1 MTMPIRLAILCTLQL
16 TLSTIAFAQ
25 EAPVTDCDRY
35 AASDIDP
42 QRKAEGLPFDKI
54 NPVLAVPACED
65 AVRQFPN
72 SMRLLFQLGRA
83 YENANNFTAAIVQ
96 FRKAAEQHYA
106 LAQYDLGVMYAN
118 SVGVLRDD
126 QEAGGWF
133 RKAADQGLPAA
144 QHSLGLMY
152 KDGRGLEKD
161 DQQAVAW
168 FRKAADQDNAKAQF
182 DLGLMYA
189 NGLGVPRDYQQAVA
203 WFRKAAD
210 QRLAA
215 AQISLGVMYA
225 KGQGVAMDD
234 QQAIFWYR
242 KAAEQGDKR
251 AKAMLNE
258 LESSQ
263 NAVGG
268 R

>member
-16 TLSTIAFAQ
+16 TVSTIAFAQ
-25 EAPVTDCDRY
+25 EPPVSDCDKY

-42 QRKAEGLPFDKI
+42 QRRGLPFDKI

-72 SMRLLFQLGRA
+72 SMRLRFQLGRA

-96 FRKAAEQHYA
+96 FRKAAEQNYA
-106 LAQYDLGVMYAN
+106 LAQYDLGLMYAN
-118 SVGVLRDD
+118 SVGVPR
-126 QEAGGWF
+126 
-133 RKAADQGLPAA
+133 
-144 QHSLGLMY
+144 
-152 KDGRGLEKD
+152 D
-161 DQQAVAW
+161 DQQASAW

-210 QRLAA
+210 QRLVA

-225 KGQGVAMDD
+225 KGQGVPKDD
-234 QQAIFWYR
+234 QQAILWYR

-258 LESSQ
+258 LESS
-263 NAVGG
+263 
-268 R
+268 

>member
-1 MTMPIRLAILCTLQL
+1 
-16 TLSTIAFAQ
+16 
-25 EAPVTDCDRY
+25 
-35 AASDIDP
+35 
-42 QRKAEGLPFDKI
+42 
-54 NPVLAVPACED
+54 
-65 AVRQFPN
+65 
-72 SMRLLFQLGRA
+72 MRLRFQLGRA

-96 FRKAAEQHYA
+96 FRKAAEQNYA
-106 LAQYDLGVMYAN
+106 LAQY
-118 SVGVLRDD
+118 
-126 QEAGGWF
+126 
-133 RKAADQGLPAA
+133 
-144 QHSLGLMY
+144 
-152 KDGRGLEKD
+152 
-161 DQQAVAW
+161 
-168 FRKAADQDNAKAQF
+168 

-210 QRLAA
+210 QRLVA

-225 KGQGVAMDD
+225 KGQGVPKDD
-234 QQAIFWYR
+234 QQAILWYR

-263 NAVGG
+263 NAIGN